1 MTYQT
6 TVTSKGQITI
16 PKAFRDRHRLD
27 KNRRV
32 TVEME
37 ATGKGLKVK
46 PAPDFLEVA
55 KRLKVRRKLD
65 PVKAREFMER
75 NYERL

>member
-6 TVTSKGQITI
+6 TVTKKGQITI
-16 PKAFRDRHRLD
+16 PKVFRDRLKLD
-27 KNRRV
+27 KIRRV
-32 TVEME
+32 EVELE
-37 ATGKGLKVK
+37 VTGKSLKIK
-46 PAPDFLEVA
+46 PALDFLEVA
-55 KRLKVRRKLD
+55 RKIKVRKKLD